1 MSNDLAEM
9 IRARFTPFAFTC
21 ECNGTDPDC
30 YRTRTQDVG
39 AIATHQTIERVA
51 RFIEDYYAM
60 SAE

>member
-21 ECNGTDPDC
+21 ECKGTEPEC
-30 YRTRTQDVG
+30 FATRQNPSMM
-39 AIATHQTIERVA
+39 ATHETIERIA
-51 RFIEDYYAM
+51 KFIEDYYAA